1 LKLNEL
7 NSTISQEYLE
17 KQKLLRKVNVP
28 TITNPIS
35 FDVGDY
41 VLLSYPNRPP
51 NKINPI
57 YRGPLV
63 IVDKEDSV
71 YTCSDLISNKNI
83 RVHADRLRKFIVP
96 SSFIHSDIIA
106 LAAADKNEFVVES
119 IVAHSGN
126 NKRTFKFLVRWQGY
140 EPEEDT
146 WLPLSEVKDLMALDI
161 YSRDHPSLGLG

>member
-1 LKLNEL
+1 M
-7 NSTISQEYLE
+7 T
-17 KQKLLRKVNVP
+17 
-28 TITNPIS
+28 
-35 FDVGDY
+35 FDIGDY

-51 NKINPI
+51 NKISPI

-63 IVDKEDSV
+63 IVDKEDAV

-96 SSFIHSDIIA
+96 SSFVHSDILA
-106 LAAADKNEFVVES
+106 LAAADKSEFMVES
-119 IVAHSGN
+119 IVAHTGT
-126 NKRTFKFLVRWQGY
+126 NKRNYKFLVRWQGY